1 MKPITDTIYLL
12 QHVASVLER
21 QSDQVLL
28 ERLGIGMAQYRIMV
42 LLQETPETEQ
52 RRLADSLGQTEAS
65 ISRQMKL
72 LAEKGMVLSVVD
84 PQERRRHVATL
95 TPKGHKVTNA
105 ARDVLGQYHEPVANN
120 LTDKQKVQLR
130 EIMPLLHE
138 QVCTPDKPIACDR
151 PADIRTLY
159 DINA

>member
-12 QHVASVLER
+12 QHVANVLER
-21 QSDQVLL
+21 QSDQVLS

-42 LLQETPETEQ
+42 LLQETPEIEQ

-72 LAEKGMVLSVVD
+72 LLERGMVVSVVD
-84 PQERRRHVATL
+84 PHERRRHVAAL
-95 TPKGHKVTNA
+95 TTKGQKIAHA
-105 ARDVLGQYHEPVANN
+105 AREVLQQYHEPVADQ
-120 LTDKQKVQLR
+120 LTDKQKAQLR
-130 EIMPLLHE
+130 DIMPLLHE
-138 QVCTPDKPIACDR
+138 QVCVPGKPIACDR

-159 DINA
+159 EINA